1 MSATVIRNLL
11 AFARTANNDGE
22 IEAYIGAHSVDVCE
36 ALGVSLDQL
45 WRETDK
51 GPVLKGLDRLVRSQR
66 KRAALEA
73 RQSLDHSAA
82 ALVRA
87 SWPVGDKIVLDAALL
102 AEAVKAPG
110 LAYLQVTLPDSEPF
124 CYRADKIRAVARL
137 FKTRPINAWVDH
149 TGVHYRW
156 ATGGLNLIPQCA
168 TDGDTRV
175 NVVFSSRDAIAA

>member
-11 AFARTANNDGE
+11 AFAKTANDDSE
-22 IEAYIGAHSVDVCE
+22 TEDYIGAHSVDVCE
-36 ALGVSLDQL
+36 ALGCSLDQL
-45 WRETDK
+45 WREMNK
-51 GPVLKGLDRLVRSQR
+51 GPLLKGIDRLVRSQR

-110 LAYLQVTLPDSEPF
+110 LAYLQVTLPGSEVF
-124 CYRADKIRAVARL
+124 CYRADKIRAVAKL
-137 FKTRPINAWVDH
+137 FKKRPINAWVDH
-149 TGVHYRW
+149 TGIHYRW

-168 TDGDTRV
+168 MYNDTRV
-175 NVVFSSRDAIAA
+175 NAVFSSRDTIAA